1 MNKLPI
7 TDENSFYQ
15 NCMNYLKNL
24 EVAYVDR
31 FMPFFFCSAAVHEFN
46 KYNSDYEIWLS
57 HGKIVNTRL
66 HVLFVSPPG
75 FMKTFASE
83 ILMYGP
89 KTIFGDS
96 VIPCDYQ
103 GSMTEA
109 SFTGTVRMMGDELV
123 KQYGIAKTKSDHI
136 LAIEEFSALTEM
148 MKQSHSTLLDTAL
161 LTALDSGRLS
171 KGLGLGSFNYKT
183 NLTLWVS
190 TQPARFDLTGGMGRR
205 FLTLLFLP
213 TIQDQQTIKAA
224 MRRGENVPP
233 NIEHLNLIKRQMS
246 GFVENINKID
256 SIHFDKSILDLFD
269 EQNVIFYIELL
280 YKRLAL
286 GYHLVEK
293 WNGEPNIV
301 VKADPTLKKL
311 ILQLDSW
318 RSSIMQG
325 SEEAQVINI
334 IRTQPG
340 IGLSELKQKL
350 SAYGYTYAKSSVL
363 IEQLVRQKE
372 IQMKKIETSGRPR
385 LQLYVTT
392 Y

>member
-1 MNKLPI
+1 MDKLSVS
-7 TDENSFYQ
+7 TDNSFYQ

-31 FMPFFFCSAAVHEFN
+31 FMPFFFCSAAAHEFN
-46 KYNSDYEIWLS
+46 KYNQDYEIWLS
-57 HGKIVNTRL
+57 HGKVVNTRL
-66 HVLFVSPPG
+66 HILFVSPPG

-83 ILMYGP
+83 ILIYGP

-96 VIPCDYQ
+96 AVPCDYQ

-109 SFTGTVRMMGDELV
+109 SFTGTVRLMGDELV
-123 KQYGIAKTKSDHI
+123 KQYGIAKTKSEYI
-136 LAIEEFSALTEM
+136 LAVEEFNALTSM
-148 MKQSHSTLLDTAL
+148 MQTSHSALLDTAL

-190 TQPARFDLTGGMGRR
+190 TQPARFDLSSGMGRR

-213 TIQDQQTIKAA
+213 TSQDQQIIKMA
-224 MRRGENVPP
+224 MRRGENVAP
-233 NIEHLNLIKRQMS
+233 NMEHLKIIKQQMAEL
-246 GFVENINKID
+246 VDNINKIE
-256 SIHFDKSILDLFD
+256 SVYFDKSVLDLFD
-269 EQNVIFYIELL
+269 KYDVIFYIELL

-286 GYHLVEK
+286 GYHLIEK
-293 WNGEPNIV
+293 WNGEKNIV
-301 VKADPTLKKL
+301 VRADPTLERL
-311 ILQLDSW
+311 VSQLSSW

-325 SEEAQVINI
+325 SEEAQVVNI
-334 IRTQPG
+334 VKKHPG

-350 SAYGYTYAKSSVL
+350 SAYGYTYAKSAIL
-363 IEQLVRQKE
+363 IDQLVRQKE
-372 IQMKKIETSGRPR
+372 IRMKKVETAGRPK

-392 Y
+392 F

>member
-1 MNKLPI
+1 MDKLSI
-7 TDENSFYQ
+7 TDSNSFYQ

-46 KYNSDYEIWLS
+46 KYNQDYEIWLS
-57 HGKIVNTRL
+57 HGKIVNSRL

-109 SFTGTVRMMGDELV
+109 SFTGTVRLMGDELI

-136 LAIEEFSALTEM
+136 LAIEEFSALTTM
-148 MKQSHSTLLDTAL
+148 MQTSHSALLDTAL

-171 KGLGLGSFNYKT
+171 KGLGLGSFDYKT

-213 TIQDQQTIKAA
+213 TVQDQQTIKMA
-224 MRRGENVPP
+224 MRRGENIPP
-233 NIEHLNLIKRQMS
+233 NIAHLKIIKQQMAEI
-246 GFVENINKID
+246 VENINKIN
-256 SIHFDKSILDLFD
+256 SVQFDKSVLDLFD
-269 EQNVIFYIELL
+269 KTNVIFYIELL

-293 WNGEPNIV
+293 WKGEPDIIV
-301 VKADPTLKKL
+301 TADSTLEKL
-311 ILQLDSW
+311 VLQLDSW

-334 IRTQPG
+334 VRTQPG
-340 IGLSELKQKL
+340 IGLSDLKQKL

-363 IEQLVRQKE
+363 IEQLARQKE
-372 IQMKKIETSGRPR
+372 IQMKKVETDGRPK
-385 LQLYVTT
+385 LQLFVTT